1 MDKRFEMR
9 AEGINVSA
17 LVVLTENEKAKLEC
31 KDLEKAITNIAKEL
45 RCDWAIEVSDNVAIA
60 TISRQFGPSLGS
72 IQEHEVELL
81 ATNFMTAVSK
91 LELPVDK
98 KVKEPEPSQL
108 EDELNF
114 CKEVLN
120 GFDETEEEWGVLGAR
135 LFVGPEDGCVQLPCG
150 RIGRSLLR
158 KMFESFIK
166 VHSNDE

>member
-17 LVVLTENEKAKLEC
+17 LVVLTASEKAKLEC

-81 ATNFMTAVSK
+81 ATNFMSAISK
-91 LELPVDK
+91 LELPTDEK
-98 KVKEPEPSQL
+98 KPEPSQL

-120 GFDETEEEWGVLGAR
+120 EFDETEEAFGTVGAM
-135 LFVGPEDGCVQLPCG
+135 LLCGPEDGSVQLPYG
-150 RIGRSLLR
+150 RINRSLLR

-166 VHSNDE
+166 VHANE